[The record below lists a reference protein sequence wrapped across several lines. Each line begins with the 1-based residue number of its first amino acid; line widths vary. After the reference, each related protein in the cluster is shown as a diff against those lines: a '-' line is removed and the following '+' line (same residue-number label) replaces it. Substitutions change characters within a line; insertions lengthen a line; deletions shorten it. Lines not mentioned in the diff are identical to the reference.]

1 MSFANPLLL
10 FGLLGVLIPIIIHL
24 ITQHRAKRVDWGAM
38 LFLTESVVH
47 RSRRTLLEQIL
58 LLMARC
64 LLVGLVAMAL
74 ALPFVRPDSRIPW
87 PFVLSTALLGTAALG
102 AATAVAIYRLW
113 RWGLIVAGVL
123 LIGLAGFSQWLGMVS
138 ILKPAGAVDVVI
150 VIDGSDSMN
159 LAVDG
164 ATNFQTAVKEATT
177 IIHALRPGDAAS
189 IVLAGAQVQSK
200 PTAPSRRPEELR
212 KIVAELSLVG
222 GTMSARDALAA
233 AAGIC
238 SRGDNA
244 SKKIVIITDGHSAGW
259 TADGHVNWQQ
269 IAEPLKQLSVPPAI
283 VLRRLPMPK
292 RINNVQLADIKAA
305 EGIMGPDREQA
316 IQVRVENTGTVAV
329 TDPFDVEL
337 SVNNAP
343 HTLRLPIARLEP
355 GVAQSLTFHI
365 RPTRGGLHNVV
376 ARIARAD
383 DMPWDNSFARVIR
396 AFERIPILLVDG
408 NPTGRVRDRATW
420 FLDLALSPEIEES
433 VKAASPKGAAAADK
447 APAGGLYRVTTVD
460 LSKISTVGDLR
471 QYRVVVLADVPK
483 LPITTA
489 VGVAD
494 FVADGGGLLVSL
506 GSRCQKSFYNN
517 WQVRGG
523 PLMPGPLTE
532 RRVSDSA
539 QPAVHPQISSFAHP
553 ALRVVG
559 ENPQTDIGNATI
571 TSYWQLKPTPGDGG
585 GLMWAA
591 LSSGDPWIMERRVGR
606 GRIVVSSVALDR
618 SGSDLPAL
626 QSFLPLVNEVV
637 GHLIQLPTGG
647 TEIAFGAKHSLELR
661 TMDAGR
667 ARAAW
672 QAETSPAGSSATK
685 QQGLQGEYFAGADF
699 RNRLLS
705 RVDPSIAF
713 QWPASP
719 IVQLTDPAFSVRWTG
734 TLIPPANDAYTFSLE
749 GEQTRLWIN
758 GKMIVATAPPPS
770 PPASGVAPPAAAPA
784 PQPAVSQPVEM
795 SGGKPYAIRVEH
807 VGKSGQGKC
816 ELFWQGKLLPRQ
828 TIPTTSLTP
837 GVAWRTEL
845 ASSAK
850 HDAPASLAGE
860 LLDPAGSR
868 TPVSI
873 TPHDDGA
880 TAFIDALLKPGLYR
894 LRLPDSMRDEFQ
906 ELLVEDAVPVAVR
919 PQPIESQ
926 LTVLADSDLTSAT
939 GQAPLMLAA
948 SVDDVV
954 AQLSGQSVA
963 GQRLWRYLAIAALL
977 LAVAEIAL
985 ARWISVQRMVG
996 HEPVVK
1002 FASELSPA
1010 GVLAS
1015 TAFERFTSS
1024 QSRQGLTPAARQS

>member
-1 MSFANPLLL
+1 ML
-10 FGLLGVLIPIIIHL
+10 FGLIGVLIPIIIHL

-38 LFLTESVVH
+38 CFLTESVVH

-58 LLMARC
+58 LLIARC
-64 LLVGLVAMAL
+64 LLVGLVSMAL

-87 PFVLSTALLGTAALG
+87 RFVLPAVLLGTAVLG
-102 AATAVAIYRLW
+102 AATAVAQYRLW
-113 RWGLIVAGVL
+113 RWGLIAAGSL
-123 LIGLAGFSQWLGMVS
+123 LLSLAALAAVTEHWLGMGTM
-138 ILKPAGAVDVVI
+138 LKPASAVDVVI
-150 VIDGSDSMN
+150 IIDGSDSMN

-164 ATNFQTAVKEATT
+164 ATNFQTAVKEATA
-177 IIHALRPGDAAS
+177 IINALRPGDAAS
-189 IVLAGAQVQSK
+189 IVLAGAQMQSK

-212 KIVAELSLVG
+212 KIVAELSLIG
-222 GTMSARDALAA
+222 GTMSAHDALAA

-238 SRGDNA
+238 SRGDNV
-244 SKKIVIITDGHSAGW
+244 SKKIIVITDGQSAGW

-269 IAEPLKQLSVPPAI
+269 IVEPLKQLTVPPTL

-292 RINNVQLADIKAA
+292 RINNVQIADIKAA
-305 EGIMGPDREQA
+305 EGVMGPDREQA
-316 IQVRVENTGTVAV
+316 IQVRVENTGTVPV

-337 SVNNAP
+337 SINNSP
-343 HTLRLPIARLEP
+343 DMLRLPIARLEP

-365 RPTRGGLHNVV
+365 RPTRGGLHSLV
-376 ARIARAD
+376 ARIARPD

-433 VKAASPKGAAAADK
+433 AKAATPKGTAAPEK
-447 APAGGLYRVTTVD
+447 TPSSGLYRVTTVD
-460 LSKISTVGDLR
+460 LSKVSNAGELR

-483 LPITTA
+483 LPTTTA
-489 VGVAD
+489 VEVAD

-517 WQVRGG
+517 WQARGA
-523 PLMPGPLTE
+523 PLMPAPLTE

-539 QPAVHPQISSFAHP
+539 QPAVHPQLGSFKHA
-553 ALRVVG
+553 ALRIVG

-571 TSYWQLKPTPGDGG
+571 TAYWQLKAAPGDNGA
-585 GLMWAA
+585 LTCAA

-606 GRIVVSSVALDR
+606 GRVMVSSVALDR
-618 SGSDLPAL
+618 SSSDLPAL
-626 QSFLPLVNEVV
+626 QSFLPLVHEVV
-637 GHLIQLPTGG
+637 GHLIQLPSGG
-647 TEIAFGAKHSLELR
+647 SELALGDKHSIELR
-661 TMDAGR
+661 TSDAGR
-667 ARAAW
+667 ARAAR
-672 QAETSPAGSSATK
+672 QAELTPTGPGSIR
-685 QQGLQGEYFAGADF
+685 QGLQAEYFSGTAF

-705 RVDPSIAF
+705 RVDPAIAF

-719 IVQLTDPAFSVRWTG
+719 IERLTDPAFSVRWTG
-734 TLIPPANDAYTFSLE
+734 TLTPPANDTYTFSLD

-758 GKMIVATAPPPS
+758 GKLTVATAAPPP
-770 PPASGVAPPAAAPA
+770 PPAGGAAPPAGAPAPA
-784 PQPAVSQPVEM
+784 PQPAVSQELEL
-795 SGGKPYAIRVEH
+795 SGGKPYAIRLEH
-807 VGKSGQGKC
+807 VGKTGQGKC

-828 TIPTTSLTP
+828 AIPTTSLTP

-845 ASSAK
+845 AGSAK
-850 HDAPASLAGE
+850 KDAPASPTGE
-860 LLDPAGSR
+860 LLGPAGSR
-868 TPVSI
+868 APVSV

-880 TAFIDALLKPGLYR
+880 TAYINALLKPGLYR

-906 ELLVEDAVPVAVR
+906 ELLVEDTVPVAVR

-926 LTVLADSDLTSAT
+926 LSVLTDSDMTSAA
-939 GQAPLMLAA
+939 GHVPLLLAT

-954 AQLSGQSVA
+954 AQLSGQSTG

-1015 TAFERFTSS
+1015 TAFDRFASS
-1024 QSRQGLTPAARQS
+1024 TRPSAVTKSTA